1 MLDCTASWPG
11 RIMKNNLIIIL
22 SALVSLAIYLFT
34 PIDKE
39 ILKGLSILIF
49 IATLWL
55 TEAIPITVTAL
66 LVPILA
72 VLTGVFDVKGALS
85 NFANAVIFL
94 FLGGFAL
101 AAALHKHKVDEL
113 IAGYIMNAAG
123 SKPLYSILGLFAST
137 AVLSMWISNTATAA
151 IMLPVALGI
160 ISNMKD
166 RSQTRDAFILL
177 GIAYSANIG
186 GIGTLVGSP
195 PNAITAA
202 NLGMSFRD
210 WLSVGIPLVIV
221 LMPVMITAL
230 YYILKPDLP
239 SGTITQLNDPKGIP
253 INRNTYKVGIIF
265 AVIVTLWLLSSPIS
279 IWLGV
284 EKNLDPLIALFGI
297 VLLVLFRT
305 ITWKEIERFTDW
317 GVLLL
322 FGGGLVLSAVLSETG
337 ASKYLASLV
346 ESHLSIHG
354 PFLLLLGSVLLM
366 IFLTEVASNTAS
378 AAIMVPIFLAL
389 GQDTIQFSPKVLA
402 LSVGI
407 AASCAFM
414 LPVATPPNALVYG
427 TEKIRQRTMV
437 RAGLYLN
444 IIFAVIISVVS
455 YFFF

>member
-1 MLDCTASWPG
+1 
-11 RIMKNNLIIIL
+11 MKNNLIIIL
-22 SALVSLAIYLFT
+22 SALASLAIYFFI
-34 PIDKE
+34 PIEKE

-49 IATLWL
+49 IAALWL
-55 TEAIPITVTAL
+55 TEAIPLTVTAL

-72 VLTGVFDVKGALS
+72 VLTGIFDVQEALVH
-85 NFANAVIFL
+85 FANLVIFL

-101 AAALHKHKVDEL
+101 AAALHKHDVDKL

-123 SKPLYSILGLFAST
+123 SKPLYSILGLFVST
-137 AVLSMWISNTATAA
+137 ALLSMWISNTATAA

-160 ISNMKD
+160 ISNMED
-166 RSQTRDAFILL
+166 SSHSRDAFILL
-177 GIAYSANIG
+177 GVAYSA
-186 GIGTLVGSP
+186 GSP

-210 WLSVGIPLVIV
+210 WLSVGIPLVLI
-221 LMPVMITAL
+221 LMPIMITAL
-230 YYILKPDLP
+230 YYILRPDLP
-239 SGTITQLNDPKGIP
+239 SRKIAQLKDLKSIQ
-253 INRNTYKVGIIF
+253 INSNTYKVGLIF

-279 IWLGV
+279 SWLGV

-297 VLLVLFRT
+297 VLLVLFKT

-317 GVLLL
+317 GILLL
-322 FGGGLVLSAVLSETG
+322 FGGGLVLSAVLSQTG

-427 TEKIRQRTMV
+427 TERIRQRTMV

-444 IIFAVIISVVS
+444 IIFALVISVVS
-455 YFFF
+455 YFFY